1 MKKYYLTL
9 AFIFIAGSQAVSQ
22 SEPPY
27 GMSEINAYSIFY
39 ENYRTGDYEMAL
51 QYGKWMLEAKP
62 ESIQGVNR
70 FNLPRQFERMIR
82 VYTELSKQVSDP
94 SMTDRSERRVGK
106 GV

>member
-9 AFIFIAGSQAVSQ
+9 AFIFIAGSQAISQ

-39 ENYRTGDYEMAL
+39 ENYRTGEYEMAL

-62 ESIQGVNR
+62 ESIQGANR
-70 FNLPRQFERMIR
+70 FNLPRQVERMIT
-82 VYTELSKQVSDP
+82 VYTELSKQI
-94 SMTDRSERRVGK
+94 SERFITYAQLDRAL
-106 GV
+106 